1 MRRRWAVL
9 FVLACTPA
17 VLFVLACAPALLAQS
32 QAQTPDSSR
41 ALEALAAPIYQQL
54 AALKRMT
61 SPGHPPPVLL
71 RSREDNRRFMEQE
84 MNRRYSPARIEA
96 ERKTLVAW
104 GLIPA
109 DYDLRTLFLDLMQE
123 QISAYYDPR
132 AKVMVVGDWL
142 PPEQQ
147 RAALIH
153 ELVHAL
159 QDREI
164 ALDGFISPDPGRGDQ
179 LLARQALIEGE
190 AVALT
195 IDFLLKVQNMDITML
210 PDLSNTQGLIA
221 TSAGG
226 PMIAK
231 APKFLRDLLL
241 FPYLEGVGFA
251 YQLRKAH
258 PWSAMSALYR
268 DPPRSTAQIMDPAKR
283 LGALREDPVPLTL
296 PGLAPLLPGRTLVSD
311 DEMGEFGLGAVIGLH
326 LGELE
331 GRRAAI
337 GWRGDRFQVWEDGG
351 GGFPIAC
358 LIMLRDEQV
367 AATLAGHL
375 RDFVARRHPGLAAK
389 MRAGGGG
396 GATWSNG
403 GHASLVDRRGAQVLL
418 LEHMPAATI
427 ERVRDTIWR
436 SRPAGPRR

>member
-1 MRRRWAVL
+1 MRRLW
-9 FVLACTPA
+9 A

-32 QAQTPDSSR
+32 QAQPPDSSR

-54 AALKRMT
+54 AALKGMA

-195 IDFLLKVQNMDITML
+195 IDFLLKAQNMDITML

-251 YQLRKAH
+251 YQLRKAR
-258 PWSAMSALYR
+258 PWSAMSALYG

-283 LGALREDPVPLTL
+283 LGALREDPVPVTL
-296 PGLAPLLPGRTLVSD
+296 PDLARLLPGGMLVSE
-311 DEMGEFGLGAVIGLH
+311 DEMGEFGMGAVIGLH
-326 LGELE
+326 LGEIE

-351 GGFPIAC
+351 GQFPIAC
-358 LIMLRDEQV
+358 LVVLRDEQV
-367 AATLAGHL
+367 AVTLAGHL

-389 MRAGGGG
+389 MRAGGGQ
-396 GATWSNG
+396 ATTWSDG

-418 LEHMPAATI
+418 LEYMPAATI

>member
-9 FVLACTPA
+9 FVLACAPA

-54 AALKRMT
+54 ASLKGMT

-71 RSREDNRRFMEQE
+71 RSREDNRRFLEQE

-283 LGALREDPVPLTL
+283 LGALREDPVPVTL
-296 PGLAPLLPGRTLVSD
+296 PGLAPLLPGGTLVSD

-358 LIMLRDEQV
+358 LIVLRDEQV

-396 GATWSNG
+396 GATWGDG
-403 GHASLVDRRGAQVLL
+403 GHASLVDRRGTQVLL
-418 LEHMPAATI
+418 LEHMPVAII

-436 SRPAGPRR
+436 SRPVGPRR

>member
-1 MRRRWAVL
+1 MRRLW
-9 FVLACTPA
+9 A
-17 VLFVLACAPALLAQS
+17 VLFVLACAPTLLAQS
-32 QAQTPDSSR
+32 QAQPSESSR

-54 AALKRMT
+54 AALRGM
-61 SPGHPPPVLL
+61 SAPGNPPPVVL

-132 AKVMVVGDWL
+132 LKVMVVGDWL

-164 ALDGFISPDPGRGDQ
+164 ALEGFISPDPGRGDQ

-195 IDFLLKVQNMDITML
+195 IDFLLKAQNMDITML

-226 PMIAK
+226 PLIAQ

-251 YQLRKAH
+251 YQLRKTH

-283 LGALREDPVPLTL
+283 IGPLREDPVAVNL
-296 PGLAPLLPGRTLVSD
+296 PDLAGLLRGGTLVSE
-311 DEMGEFGLGAVIGLH
+311 DEVGEFGLGAVIALH
-326 LGELE
+326 LGEIE
-331 GRRAAI
+331 GRRAAV
-337 GWRGDRFQVWEDGG
+337 GWRGDRFQVWEDAAGH
-351 GGFPIAC
+351 FVIAC
-358 LIMLRDEQV
+358 LVVMRDEQM
-367 AATLAGHL
+367 AATVAGHL

-396 GATWSNG
+396 TTTWSDG
-403 GHASLVDRRGAQVLL
+403 GRASLVDRRGSQVLL
-418 LEHMPAATI
+418 LEQMPAATI

-436 SRPAGPRR
+436 SRTAGPRR

>member
-1 MRRRWAVL
+1 MRRLW
-9 FVLACTPA
+9 A
-17 VLFVLACAPALLAQS
+17 VLFVLACAPTLLAQS
-32 QAQTPDSSR
+32 QAQPSESSR

-54 AALKRMT
+54 AALRGM
-61 SPGHPPPVLL
+61 SAPGNPPPVVL

-132 AKVMVVGDWL
+132 LKVMVVGDWL

-164 ALDGFISPDPGRGDQ
+164 ALEGFISPDPGRGDQ

-195 IDFLLKVQNMDITML
+195 IDFLLKAQNMDITML

-226 PMIAK
+226 PLIAQ
-231 APKFLRDLLL
+231 APKFLRDLLF

-251 YQLRKAH
+251 YQLRKSH

-283 LGALREDPVPLTL
+283 IGPLREDPVAVNL
-296 PGLAPLLPGRTLVSD
+296 PDLAGLLRGGTLVSE
-311 DEMGEFGLGAVIGLH
+311 DEVGEFGLGAVIALH
-326 LGELE
+326 LGEIE
-331 GRRAAI
+331 GRRAAV
-337 GWRGDRFQVWEDGG
+337 GWRGDRFQVWEDAAGH
-351 GGFPIAC
+351 FVIAC
-358 LIMLRDEQV
+358 LVVMRDEQM
-367 AATLAGHL
+367 AATVAGHL

-396 GATWSNG
+396 TTTGSDG
-403 GHASLVDRRGAQVLL
+403 GRASLVDRRGSQVLL
-418 LEHMPAATI
+418 LEQMPAATI

-436 SRPAGPRR
+436 SRTAGPRR

>member
-1 MRRRWAVL
+1 MRRLW
-9 FVLACTPA
+9 A
-17 VLFVLACAPALLAQS
+17 VLFVLACAPTLLAQS
-32 QAQTPDSSR
+32 QAQPSESSR

-54 AALKRMT
+54 AALRGM
-61 SPGHPPPVLL
+61 SAPGNPPPVVL

-132 AKVMVVGDWL
+132 LKVMVVGDWL

-164 ALDGFISPDPGRGDQ
+164 ALEGFISPDPGRGDQ

-195 IDFLLKVQNMDITML
+195 IDFLLKAQNMDITML

-226 PMIAK
+226 PLIAQ

-251 YQLRKAH
+251 YQLRKSH

-283 LGALREDPVPLTL
+283 IGPLREDPVAVNL
-296 PGLAPLLPGRTLVSD
+296 PDLAGLLRGGTLVSE
-311 DEMGEFGLGAVIGLH
+311 DEVGEFGLGAVIALH
-326 LGELE
+326 LGEIE
-331 GRRAAI
+331 GRRAAV
-337 GWRGDRFQVWEDGG
+337 GWRGDRFQVWEDAAGH
-351 GGFPIAC
+351 FVIAC
-358 LIMLRDEQV
+358 LVVMRDEQM
-367 AATLAGHL
+367 AATVAGHL

-396 GATWSNG
+396 TTTWSDG
-403 GHASLVDRRGAQVLL
+403 GRASLVDRRGSQVLL
-418 LEHMPAATI
+418 LEQMPAATI

-436 SRPAGPRR
+436 SRTAGPRR

>member
-1 MRRRWAVL
+1 MRRLW
-9 FVLACTPA
+9 A
-17 VLFVLACAPALLAQS
+17 VLFVLACAPTFLAQS
-32 QAQTPDSSR
+32 QAQPSDSSR

-54 AALKRMT
+54 AVLRGMGA
-61 SPGHPPPVLL
+61 PGNPPPVLL

-190 AVALT
+190 AVALA
-195 IDFLLKVQNMDITML
+195 IDFLLKAQNMDITML
-210 PDLSNTQGLIA
+210 PDLSNTRGLIA

-226 PMIAK
+226 PLIAQ

-251 YQLRKAH
+251 YQLRKTQ

-283 LGALREDPVPLTL
+283 IGPLREDPVAVNLPDLTW
-296 PGLAPLLPGRTLVSD
+296 LLPGGTLVSE
-311 DEMGEFGLGAVIGLH
+311 DEVGEFGLGAVIALH
-326 LGELE
+326 LGEIE
-331 GRRAAI
+331 GRRAAV
-337 GWRGDRFQVWEDGG
+337 GWRGDRFRVWEDAAGH
-351 GGFPIAC
+351 FFIAC
-358 LIMLRDEQV
+358 LVVMRDEQM

-396 GATWSNG
+396 ATTWSDG
-403 GHASLVDRRGAQVLL
+403 GRASLVDRRGSQVLL
-418 LEHMPAATI
+418 LEQMPAATI
-427 ERVRDTIWR
+427 ERVRDIIWR
-436 SRPAGPRR
+436 SRTAGPPR

>member
-1 MRRRWAVL
+1 MRRLWAVL
-9 FVLACTPA
+9 FVLAS
-17 VLFVLACAPALLAQS
+17 APTLLAQS
-32 QAQTPDSSR
+32 HAQPSESSR
-41 ALEALAAPIYQQL
+41 ALETLAAPIYQQL
-54 AALKRMT
+54 AALKGM
-61 SPGHPPPVLL
+61 SAPGNPPPVLL

-195 IDFLLKVQNMDITML
+195 IDFLLKAQNMDITML

-226 PMIAK
+226 PMIAR

-251 YQLRKAH
+251 YQLRKTL

-283 LGALREDPVPLTL
+283 IGSLREDPVAVNL
-296 PGLAPLLPGRTLVSD
+296 PDLAGLLPGGTLVSE
-311 DEMGEFGLGAVIGLH
+311 DEVGEFGLGAVIALH
-326 LGELE
+326 LGEIE
-331 GRRAAI
+331 GRRAAV
-337 GWRGDRFQVWEDGG
+337 GWRGDRFQVWEDAAGH
-351 GGFPIAC
+351 FLIAC
-358 LIMLRDEQV
+358 LVVMRDEQM

-396 GATWSNG
+396 ATTWSEG
-403 GHASLVDRRGAQVLL
+403 GRASLVDRRGSRVLL
-418 LEHMPAATI
+418 LEQMPAATI

-436 SRPAGPRR
+436 SRTASPRR

>member
-1 MRRRWAVL
+1 MRRLWAVL
-9 FVLACTPA
+9 FVLAG
-17 VLFVLACAPALLAQS
+17 APALLGQS
-32 QAQTPDSSR
+32 QAQPPDSSR

-54 AALKRMT
+54 ATLKGMT

-195 IDFLLKVQNMDITML
+195 IDYLLKAQNMDITVL

-283 LGALREDPVPLTL
+283 LSALREDPVPVTL
-296 PGLAPLLPGRTLVSD
+296 PDLARLLPGRMLVSE
-311 DEMGEFGLGAVIGLH
+311 DEMGEFGLGALIGLH
-326 LGELE
+326 LGEPE
-331 GRRAAI
+331 GRRAAV

-358 LIMLRDEQV
+358 LVVLRDELV

-375 RDFVARRHPGLAAK
+375 RDFVARRHPGPAAK
-389 MRAGGGG
+389 VRAGGGG
-396 GATWSNG
+396 VIMWSDG
-403 GHASLVDRRGAQVLL
+403 GHASLVDRRGAQILL

>member
-1 MRRRWAVL
+1 MRRLW
-9 FVLACTPA
+9 A
-17 VLFVLACAPALLAQS
+17 VLFVLACAPTLLAQS
-32 QAQTPDSSR
+32 QAQPSESSR

-54 AALKRMT
+54 AALRGM
-61 SPGHPPPVLL
+61 SAPGNPPPVVL

-84 MNRRYSPARIEA
+84 MNRRYSAARIEA

-132 AKVMVVGDWL
+132 LKVMVVGDWL

-164 ALDGFISPDPGRGDQ
+164 ALEGFISPDPGRGDQ

-195 IDFLLKVQNMDITML
+195 IDFLLKAQNMDITML

-226 PMIAK
+226 PLIAQ

-251 YQLRKAH
+251 YQLRKTH

-283 LGALREDPVPLTL
+283 IGPLREDPVAVNL
-296 PGLAPLLPGRTLVSD
+296 PDLAGLLPGGTLVSE
-311 DEMGEFGLGAVIGLH
+311 DEVGEFGLGAVIALH
-326 LGELE
+326 LGEIE
-331 GRRAAI
+331 GRRAAV
-337 GWRGDRFQVWEDGG
+337 GWRGDRFQVWEDAAGH
-351 GGFPIAC
+351 FVIAC
-358 LIMLRDEQV
+358 LVVMRDEQMAGTV
-367 AATLAGHL
+367 AGHL
-375 RDFVARRHPGLAAK
+375 RDFVVRRHPGLAAK
-389 MRAGGGG
+389 MRAGDGGTT
-396 GATWSNG
+396 TWSDG
-403 GHASLVDRRGAQVLL
+403 GRASLVDRRGSQVLL
-418 LEHMPAATI
+418 LEQMPAATI

-436 SRPAGPRR
+436 SRTAGPRR

>member
-1 MRRRWAVL
+1 MASSGYHRPMRRLW
-9 FVLACTPA
+9 A
-17 VLFVLACAPALLAQS
+17 VLFVLACAPALLTQS
-32 QAQTPDSSR
+32 QAQPPDSPR

-54 AALKRMT
+54 AALKGMT

-251 YQLRKAH
+251 YQLRKA
-258 PWSAMSALYR
+258 
-268 DPPRSTAQIMDPAKR
+268 PPRSTAQIMDPAKR
-283 LGALREDPVPLTL
+283 LGALREDPVPVTL
-296 PGLAPLLPGRTLVSD
+296 PDLARLLPGGMLVSE
-311 DEMGEFGLGAVIGLH
+311 DEMGEFGMGAVIGLH
-326 LGELE
+326 LGEIE

-351 GGFPIAC
+351 GQFLIAC
-358 LIMLRDEQV
+358 LVVLRDEQV
-367 AATLAGHL
+367 AETLAGHL

-389 MRAGGGG
+389 MRAGGGQ
-396 GATWSNG
+396 ATTWSDG

-418 LEHMPAATI
+418 LEYMPAATI

>member
-1 MRRRWAVL
+1 MGSSGYHRPMRRLWAVL
-9 FVLACTPA
+9 FVLAG
-17 VLFVLACAPALLAQS
+17 APALLGQS
-32 QAQTPDSSR
+32 QAQPPDSSR

-54 AALKRMT
+54 ATLKGMT

-104 GLIPA
+104 GLIPV

-195 IDFLLKVQNMDITML
+195 IDFLLKAQNMDITML

-283 LGALREDPVPLTL
+283 LGALREDPVPVTL
-296 PGLAPLLPGRTLVSD
+296 PDLARLLPGRMLVSE
-311 DEMGEFGLGAVIGLH
+311 DEMGEFGLGALIGLH
-326 LGELE
+326 LGEPE
-331 GRRAAI
+331 GRRAAV

-358 LIMLRDEQV
+358 LVVLRDELV

-375 RDFVARRHPGLAAK
+375 RDFVARRHPGPAAK
-389 MRAGGGG
+389 VRAGGGG
-396 GATWSNG
+396 VTTWSDG
-403 GHASLVDRRGAQVLL
+403 GHASLVDRRGAQILL

>member
-9 FVLACTPA
+9 SV
-17 VLFVLACAPALLAQS
+17 LAQS

-54 AALKRMT
+54 AALKGMT

-104 GLIPA
+104 GLIPT

-195 IDFLLKVQNMDITML
+195 IDFLKVQNMDITML

-251 YQLRKAH
+251 Y
-258 PWSAMSALYR
+258 
-268 DPPRSTAQIMDPAKR
+268 
-283 LGALREDPVPLTL
+283 
-296 PGLAPLLPGRTLVSD
+296 
-311 DEMGEFGLGAVIGLH
+311 
-326 LGELE
+326 
-331 GRRAAI
+331 
-337 GWRGDRFQVWEDGG
+337 
-351 GGFPIAC
+351 
-358 LIMLRDEQV
+358 
-367 AATLAGHL
+367 
-375 RDFVARRHPGLAAK
+375 
-389 MRAGGGG
+389 
-396 GATWSNG
+396 
-403 GHASLVDRRGAQVLL
+403 
-418 LEHMPAATI
+418 
-427 ERVRDTIWR
+427 
-436 SRPAGPRR
+436 

>member
-1 MRRRWAVL
+1 MRRLW
-9 FVLACTPA
+9 A
-17 VLFVLACAPALLAQS
+17 VLFVLACAPTLLAQS
-32 QAQTPDSSR
+32 QAQPSESSR

-54 AALKRMT
+54 AALRGM
-61 SPGHPPPVLL
+61 SAPGNPPPVVL

-132 AKVMVVGDWL
+132 LKVMVVGDWL

-164 ALDGFISPDPGRGDQ
+164 ALEGFISPDPGRGDQ

-195 IDFLLKVQNMDITML
+195 IDFLLKAQNMDITML
-210 PDLSNTQGLIA
+210 PDLSNTQGLIT

-226 PMIAK
+226 PLIAQ

-251 YQLRKAH
+251 YQLRKTH

-283 LGALREDPVPLTL
+283 IGPLREDPVAVNL
-296 PGLAPLLPGRTLVSD
+296 PDLAGLLPGGTLVSE
-311 DEMGEFGLGAVIGLH
+311 DEVGEFGLGAVIALH
-326 LGELE
+326 LGEIE
-331 GRRAAI
+331 GRRAAV
-337 GWRGDRFQVWEDGG
+337 GWRGDRFQVWEDAAGH
-351 GGFPIAC
+351 FVIAC
-358 LIMLRDEQV
+358 LVVMRDEQM
-367 AATLAGHL
+367 AATVAGHL

-396 GATWSNG
+396 ATTWSDG
-403 GHASLVDRRGAQVLL
+403 GRASLVDRRGSQVLL
-418 LEHMPAATI
+418 LDQMPAATI

-436 SRPAGPRR
+436 SRTAGPRR

>member
-1 MRRRWAVL
+1 MRRLW
-9 FVLACTPA
+9 A
-17 VLFVLACAPALLAQS
+17 VLFVLACAPTLLAQS
-32 QAQTPDSSR
+32 QAQPSESSR

-54 AALKRMT
+54 AALRGM
-61 SPGHPPPVLL
+61 SAPGNPPPVVL

-132 AKVMVVGDWL
+132 LKVMVVGDWL

-164 ALDGFISPDPGRGDQ
+164 ALEGFISPDPGRGDQ

-195 IDFLLKVQNMDITML
+195 IDFLLKAQNMDITML

-226 PMIAK
+226 PLIAQ
-231 APKFLRDLLL
+231 APKFLRDLLF

-251 YQLRKAH
+251 YQLRKSH

-283 LGALREDPVPLTL
+283 IGPLREDPVAVNL
-296 PGLAPLLPGRTLVSD
+296 PDLAGLLRGGTLVSE
-311 DEMGEFGLGAVIGLH
+311 DEVGEFGLGAVIALH
-326 LGELE
+326 LGEIE
-331 GRRAAI
+331 GRRAAV
-337 GWRGDRFQVWEDGG
+337 GWRGDRFQVWEDAAGH
-351 GGFPIAC
+351 FVIAC
-358 LIMLRDEQV
+358 LVVMRDEQM
-367 AATLAGHL
+367 AATVAGHL

-396 GATWSNG
+396 TTTWSDG
-403 GHASLVDRRGAQVLL
+403 GRASLVDRRGSQVLL
-418 LEHMPAATI
+418 LEQMPAATI

-436 SRPAGPRR
+436 SRTAGPRR

>member
-1 MRRRWAVL
+1 MRRRW
-9 FVLACTPA
+9 A

-54 AALKRMT
+54 AALRGMIA
-61 SPGHPPPVLL
+61 PGNPPPVVL

-326 LGELE
+326 LGEPE

-396 GATWSNG
+396 GGAWSDG

>member
-1 MRRRWAVL
+1 MRRRW
-9 FVLACTPA
+9 A

-32 QAQTPDSSR
+32 QAQPPDSSR

-54 AALKRMT
+54 AALKGMT
-61 SPGHPPPVLL
+61 SPGPPPPVLL

-142 PPEQQ
+142 PSEQQ

-195 IDFLLKVQNMDITML
+195 IDFLLKAQNMDITML

-251 YQLRKAH
+251 YQLRKAQ

-268 DPPRSTAQIMDPAKR
+268 DPPRSTAQIMAPAKR
-283 LGALREDPVPLTL
+283 LGALREDPVPVTL
-296 PGLAPLLPGRTLVSD
+296 PDLARLLPGGMLVSD

-331 GRRAAI
+331 GRRAAV

-358 LIMLRDEQV
+358 LIVLRDEQV

-375 RDFVARRHPGLAAK
+375 RDFLARRDPGLAAK
-389 MRAGGGG
+389 MRAGD
-396 GATWSNG
+396 G

-418 LEHMPAATI
+418 LEHMPATTI

-436 SRPAGPRR
+436 SRSAGPRR

>member
-1 MRRRWAVL
+1 MRRLW
-9 FVLACTPA
+9 A
-17 VLFVLACAPALLAQS
+17 VLFVLACAPTLLAQS
-32 QAQTPDSSR
+32 RAQPSESSR

-54 AALKRMT
+54 AALRGM
-61 SPGHPPPVLL
+61 SAPGNPPPVVL

-84 MNRRYSPARIEA
+84 MNRRYSAARIEA

-132 AKVMVVGDWL
+132 LKVMVVGDWL

-164 ALDGFISPDPGRGDQ
+164 ALEGFISPDPGRGDQ

-195 IDFLLKVQNMDITML
+195 IDFLLKAQNMDITML

-226 PMIAK
+226 PLIAQ

-251 YQLRKAH
+251 YQLRKTH

-283 LGALREDPVPLTL
+283 IGPLREDPVAVNL
-296 PGLAPLLPGRTLVSD
+296 PDLAGLLPGGTLVSE
-311 DEMGEFGLGAVIGLH
+311 DEVGEFGLGAVIALH
-326 LGELE
+326 LGEIE
-331 GRRAAI
+331 GRRAAV
-337 GWRGDRFQVWEDGG
+337 GWRGDRFQVWEDAAGH
-351 GGFPIAC
+351 FVIAC
-358 LIMLRDEQV
+358 LVVMRDEQMAGTV
-367 AATLAGHL
+367 AGHL
-375 RDFVARRHPGLAAK
+375 RDFVVRRHPGLAAK
-389 MRAGGGG
+389 MRAGDGGTT
-396 GATWSNG
+396 TWSDG
-403 GHASLVDRRGAQVLL
+403 GRASLVDRRGSQVLL
-418 LEHMPAATI
+418 LEQMPAATI

-436 SRPAGPRR
+436 SRTAGPRR

>member
-54 AALKRMT
+54 AALKSMT

-104 GLIPA
+104 GLIPT

-375 RDFVARRHPGLAAK
+375 RDFVAQRHPGLAAK

>member
-1 MRRRWAVL
+1 MRRLW
-9 FVLACTPA
+9 A
-17 VLFVLACAPALLAQS
+17 VLFVLACAPTLLAQS
-32 QAQTPDSSR
+32 QAQPSESSR

-54 AALKRMT
+54 AALRGM
-61 SPGHPPPVLL
+61 SAPGNPPPVVL

-84 MNRRYSPARIEA
+84 MNRRYSAARIEA

-132 AKVMVVGDWL
+132 LKVMVVGDWL

-164 ALDGFISPDPGRGDQ
+164 ALEGFISPDPGRGDQ

-195 IDFLLKVQNMDITML
+195 IDFLLKAQNMDITML

-226 PMIAK
+226 PLIAQ

-251 YQLRKAH
+251 YQLRKTH

-283 LGALREDPVPLTL
+283 IGPLREDPVAVNL
-296 PGLAPLLPGRTLVSD
+296 PDLAGLLPGGTLVSE
-311 DEMGEFGLGAVIGLH
+311 DEVGEFGLGAVIALH
-326 LGELE
+326 LGEIE
-331 GRRAAI
+331 GRRAAV
-337 GWRGDRFQVWEDGG
+337 GWRGDRFQVWEDAAGH
-351 GGFPIAC
+351 FVIAC
-358 LIMLRDEQV
+358 LVVMRDEQM
-367 AATLAGHL
+367 AATVAGHL

-396 GATWSNG
+396 TTTWSDG
-403 GHASLVDRRGAQVLL
+403 GRASLVDRRGSQVLL
-418 LEHMPAATI
+418 LEQMPAATI

-436 SRPAGPRR
+436 SRTAGPRR

>member
-1 MRRRWAVL
+1 MRRLWAVL
-9 FVLACTPA
+9 FVLAG
-17 VLFVLACAPALLAQS
+17 APTLLAQS
-32 QAQTPDSSR
+32 HAQPSESSR

-54 AALKRMT
+54 AALRGM
-61 SPGHPPPVLL
+61 SAPGNPPPVVL

-84 MNRRYSPARIEA
+84 MNRRYSAARIEA

-132 AKVMVVGDWL
+132 LKVMVVGDWL

-164 ALDGFISPDPGRGDQ
+164 ALEGFISPDPGRGDQ

-195 IDFLLKVQNMDITML
+195 IDFLLKAQNMDITML

-226 PMIAK
+226 PLIAQ

-251 YQLRKAH
+251 YQLRKTH

-283 LGALREDPVPLTL
+283 IGPLREDPVAVNL
-296 PGLAPLLPGRTLVSD
+296 PDLAGLLPGGTLVSE
-311 DEMGEFGLGAVIGLH
+311 DEVGEFGLGAVIALH
-326 LGELE
+326 LGEIE
-331 GRRAAI
+331 GRRAAV
-337 GWRGDRFQVWEDGG
+337 GWRGDRFQVWEDAAGH
-351 GGFPIAC
+351 FVIAC
-358 LIMLRDEQV
+358 LVVMRDEQM
-367 AATLAGHL
+367 AATVAGHL

-396 GATWSNG
+396 TTTWSDG
-403 GHASLVDRRGAQVLL
+403 GRASLVDRRGSQVLL
-418 LEHMPAATI
+418 LEQMPAATI

-436 SRPAGPRR
+436 SRTAGPRR

>member
-1 MRRRWAVL
+1 M
-9 FVLACTPA
+9 TPA
-17 VLFVLACAPALLAQS
+17 
-32 QAQTPDSSR
+32 SR
-41 ALEALAAPIYQQL
+41 SWWWA
-54 AALKRMT
+54 
-61 SPGHPPPVLL
+61 
-71 RSREDNRRFMEQE
+71 
-84 MNRRYSPARIEA
+84 
-96 ERKTLVAW
+96 
-104 GLIPA
+104 
-109 DYDLRTLFLDLMQE
+109 
-123 QISAYYDPR
+123 
-132 AKVMVVGDWL
+132 

-164 ALDGFISPDPGRGDQ
+164 ALEGFISPDPGRGDQ

-195 IDFLLKVQNMDITML
+195 IDFLLKAQNMDITML

-226 PMIAK
+226 PLIAQ

-251 YQLRKAH
+251 YQLRKTH

-283 LGALREDPVPLTL
+283 IGPLREDPVAVNL
-296 PGLAPLLPGRTLVSD
+296 PDLAGLLPGGTLVSE
-311 DEMGEFGLGAVIGLH
+311 DEVGEFGLGAVIALH
-326 LGELE
+326 LGEIE
-331 GRRAAI
+331 GRRAAV
-337 GWRGDRFQVWEDGG
+337 GWRGDRFQVWEDAAGH
-351 GGFPIAC
+351 FVIAC
-358 LIMLRDEQV
+358 LVVMRDEQM
-367 AATLAGHL
+367 AATVAGHL

-396 GATWSNG
+396 TTTWSDG
-403 GHASLVDRRGAQVLL
+403 GRASLVDRRGSQVLL
-418 LEHMPAATI
+418 LEQMPAATI

-436 SRPAGPRR
+436 SRTAGPRR

>member
-1 MRRRWAVL
+1 MGSSGYHRPMRRLWAVL
-9 FVLACTPA
+9 FVLAG
-17 VLFVLACAPALLAQS
+17 APALLGQS
-32 QAQTPDSSR
+32 QAQPPDSSR

-54 AALKRMT
+54 ATLKGMA

-283 LGALREDPVPLTL
+283 LGALREDPVPVTL
-296 PGLAPLLPGRTLVSD
+296 PDLARLLPGGILVSE
-311 DEMGEFGLGAVIGLH
+311 DEVGEFGLGAVIGLH

-358 LIMLRDEQV
+358 LIVLRDEQV

-396 GATWSNG
+396 ATTWSDG
-403 GHASLVDRRGAQVLL
+403 THASLVDRRGAQILL

>member
-1 MRRRWAVL
+1 MRRLWAVL
-9 FVLACTPA
+9 L
-17 VLFVLACAPALLAQS
+17 VLACAPTLLAQS
-32 QAQTPDSSR
+32 HAQPSESSR
-41 ALEALAAPIYQQL
+41 ALEALAVPIYQQL
-54 AALKRMT
+54 AALKGM
-61 SPGHPPPVLL
+61 SAPGNPPPVLL

-164 ALDGFISPDPGRGDQ
+164 ALEGFISPDPGRGDQ

-195 IDFLLKVQNMDITML
+195 IDFLLKAQNMDITML

-251 YQLRKAH
+251 YQLRKTH

-283 LGALREDPVPLTL
+283 IGSLREDPVAVNL
-296 PGLAPLLPGRTLVSD
+296 PDLAGLLPGGTLVSE
-311 DEMGEFGLGAVIGLH
+311 DEVGEFGLGAVIALH
-326 LGELE
+326 LGEIE
-331 GRRAAI
+331 GRRAAV
-337 GWRGDRFQVWEDGG
+337 GWRGDRFQVWEDAGG
-351 GGFPIAC
+351 HFLIAC
-358 LIMLRDEQV
+358 LVVMRDEQM

-396 GATWSNG
+396 ATTWSEG
-403 GHASLVDRRGAQVLL
+403 GRASLVDRRGSKVLL
-418 LEHMPAATI
+418 LEQVPAATV

-436 SRPAGPRR
+436 SRTAGPRR

>member
-1 MRRRWAVL
+1 MRRLW
-9 FVLACTPA
+9 A
-17 VLFVLACAPALLAQS
+17 VLFVLACAPTLLAQS
-32 QAQTPDSSR
+32 RAQPSESSR

-54 AALKRMT
+54 AALRGM
-61 SPGHPPPVLL
+61 SAPGNPPPVVL

-84 MNRRYSPARIEA
+84 MNRRYSAARIEA

-132 AKVMVVGDWL
+132 LKVMVVGDWL

-164 ALDGFISPDPGRGDQ
+164 ALEGFISPDPGRGDQ

-195 IDFLLKVQNMDITML
+195 IDFLLKAQNMDITML

-226 PMIAK
+226 PLIAQ

-251 YQLRKAH
+251 YQLRKTH

-283 LGALREDPVPLTL
+283 IGPLREDPVAVNL
-296 PGLAPLLPGRTLVSD
+296 PDLAGLLPGGTLVSE
-311 DEMGEFGLGAVIGLH
+311 DEVGEFGLGAVIALH
-326 LGELE
+326 LGEIE
-331 GRRAAI
+331 GRRTAV
-337 GWRGDRFQVWEDGG
+337 GWRGDRFQVWEDAAGH
-351 GGFPIAC
+351 FVIAC
-358 LIMLRDEQV
+358 LVVMRDEQM
-367 AATLAGHL
+367 AATVAGHL

-396 GATWSNG
+396 TTTWSDG
-403 GHASLVDRRGAQVLL
+403 GRASLVDRRGSQVLL
-418 LEHMPAATI
+418 LEQMPAATI
-427 ERVRDTIWR
+427 ERVRDTIWG
-436 SRPAGPRR
+436 SRTAGPRR

>member
-1 MRRRWAVL
+1 MRRLWAVL
-9 FVLACTPA
+9 L
-17 VLFVLACAPALLAQS
+17 VLACAPALLAQS
-32 QAQTPDSSR
+32 QAQPPDSSR

-54 AALKRMT
+54 AALKGMA

-195 IDFLLKVQNMDITML
+195 IDFLLKAQNMDITML

-283 LGALREDPVPLTL
+283 LGALREDPVPVTL
-296 PGLAPLLPGRTLVSD
+296 PDLARLLPGGMLVSE
-311 DEMGEFGLGAVIGLH
+311 DEMGEFGMGAVIGLH
-326 LGELE
+326 LGEIE

-351 GGFPIAC
+351 GQFPIAC
-358 LIMLRDEQV
+358 LVVLRDEQV
-367 AATLAGHL
+367 AVTLAGHL

-389 MRAGGGG
+389 MRAGGGQ
-396 GATWSNG
+396 ATTWSDG

-418 LEHMPAATI
+418 LEYMPAATI

>member
-1 MRRRWAVL
+1 MRRRW
-9 FVLACTPA
+9 A

-32 QAQTPDSSR
+32 RAQPFDSSR
-41 ALEALAAPIYQQL
+41 ALEALAGPIYQQL
-54 AALKRMT
+54 AALKGMT
-61 SPGHPPPVLL
+61 SPGNPPPVLL

-142 PPEQQ
+142 PSEQQ

-195 IDFLLKVQNMDITML
+195 IDFLLKSQNMDITML

-283 LGALREDPVPLTL
+283 IGALREDPVPVTL
-296 PGLAPLLPGRTLVSD
+296 PDLARLLPGGVLVSE

-326 LGELE
+326 RGEIE
-331 GRRAAI
+331 GRRAAV

-351 GGFPIAC
+351 KHFLIAC
-358 LIMLRDEQV
+358 LVVLRDEQV

-396 GATWSNG
+396 ATTSSEG
-403 GHASLVDRRGAQVLL
+403 GHASLVDRRGDQVLL

-436 SRPAGPRR
+436 SRTAGPRR

>member
-1 MRRRWAVL
+1 MRRLW
-9 FVLACTPA
+9 A
-17 VLFVLACAPALLAQS
+17 VLFVLACAPTLLAQS
-32 QAQTPDSSR
+32 QAQPSESSR

-54 AALKRMT
+54 AALRGM
-61 SPGHPPPVLL
+61 SAPGNPPPVVL

-132 AKVMVVGDWL
+132 LKVMVVGDWL

-164 ALDGFISPDPGRGDQ
+164 ALEGFISPDPGRGDQ

-195 IDFLLKVQNMDITML
+195 IDFLLKAQNMDITML

-226 PMIAK
+226 PLIAQ

-251 YQLRKAH
+251 YQLRKTH

-283 LGALREDPVPLTL
+283 IGPLREDPVAVNL
-296 PGLAPLLPGRTLVSD
+296 PDLAGLLPGGTLVSE
-311 DEMGEFGLGAVIGLH
+311 DEVGEFGLGAVIALH
-326 LGELE
+326 LGEIE
-331 GRRAAI
+331 GRRAAV
-337 GWRGDRFQVWEDGG
+337 GWRGDRFQVWEDAAGH
-351 GGFPIAC
+351 FVIAC
-358 LIMLRDEQV
+358 LVVMRDEQM
-367 AATLAGHL
+367 AATVAGHL

-396 GATWSNG
+396 ATTWSDG
-403 GHASLVDRRGAQVLL
+403 GRASLVDRRGSQVLL
-418 LEHMPAATI
+418 LDQMPAATI

-436 SRPAGPRR
+436 SRTAGPRR

>member
-9 FVLACTPA
+9 FVLACAAA

-32 QAQTPDSSR
+32 QAQPPDSSR

-54 AALKRMT
+54 ATLKGMA

-195 IDFLLKVQNMDITML
+195 IDFLLKAQNMDITML

-241 FPYLEGVGFA
+241 FPYLEGVCFA

-283 LGALREDPVPLTL
+283 LGALREDPVPVTL
-296 PGLAPLLPGRTLVSD
+296 PGLAPLLPGGTLVSD

-331 GRRAAI
+331 GRRAAV

-358 LIMLRDEQV
+358 LIVLRDEQV

-396 GATWSNG
+396 ATTWSDG
-403 GHASLVDRRGAQVLL
+403 THASLVDRRGAQVLL

>member
-9 FVLACTPA
+9 FVLACAPA

-54 AALKRMT
+54 AALKGMT

-71 RSREDNRRFMEQE
+71 RSREHNRRFMEQE

-104 GLIPA
+104 GLIPT

-396 GATWSNG
+396 GATWSDG